1 MSRLK
6 IYQDNYA
13 DSTVIS
19 NCFIDEYMKDA
30 NDAQLK
36 VYLYLIRLM
45 SAHMS
50 TSISDIADKFNHTE
64 KDVLRAL
71 KYWEKQKLLVL
82 DYDDSKN
89 IVGIHLQEMDKK
101 PAQADAEIVPMKPA
115 VALVPKA
122 PVAPVSSS
130 AFEKPVYSTEQLK
143 AFKNNET
150 TAQLLFIVE
159 QYIGKPLSAAEMRS
173 VLFIHDVLGF
183 STDLIDY
190 LVQYCVG
197 KEQRSFPY
205 IEKVAVNWAEAKV
218 TTPKQAAAFSK
229 KHDKPKAAIGRTSS
243 SNTFNQFMRNTYD
256 YDALEK
262 ELLQK

>member
-71 KYWEKQKLLVL
+71 KYWEKQQLLAL
-82 DYDDSKN
+82 DYDENKSL
-89 IVGIHLQEMDKK
+89 VGIHLQEMDKK
-101 PAQADAEIVPMKPA
+101 PVPAAEAEIVPMKSTVTFVTKTPA
-115 VALVPKA
+115 A
-122 PVAPVSSS
+122 S
-130 AFEKPVYSTEQLK
+130 ASFEKPSYSAEQLK
-143 AFKNNET
+143 TFKNNEET
-150 TAQLLFIVE
+150 GQLLFIVE
-159 QYIGKPLSAAEMRS
+159 QYIGKPLSASEVRS

-183 STDLIDY
+183 SADLIDY
-190 LVQYCVG
+190 LIQYCVG
-197 KEQRSFPY
+197 KGQKGFPY
-205 IEKVAVNWAEAKV
+205 IEKVALNWAEAKV
-218 TTPKQAAAFSK
+218 TTPKQAVAFSK
-229 KHDKPKAAIGRTSS
+229 KHDRPKTAAGKVSS
-243 SNTFNQFMRNTYD
+243 GNTFNQFMRNTYD